1 MIKTGLFFGSYN
13 PIHIGHLAIAN
24 YIVEF
29 TDLDE
34 LWFVVSPQNPLKAQS
49 SLLAD
54 YHRLEMVEKAIGDDL
69 RFKASNIEFGMPKP
83 SYTIDTLTY
92 LQEKHR
98 DREFF
103 LIMGSDNIQSFHKWK
118 NYQQILDNFKILV
131 YPRPNC
137 HEYDL
142 KNHPSVTEVNAPNI
156 EISSTF
162 IRQSI
167 KENKDIRYFLPAST
181 YEYIDKMNF
190 YKK

>member
-1 MIKTGLFFGSYN
+1 MKTGLFFGSYN

-29 TDLDE
+29 TDLDD
-34 LWFVVSPQNPLKAQS
+34 LWFVVSPQNPLKS
-49 SLLAD
+49 RSTLLAD
-54 YHRLEMVEKAIGDDL
+54 HHRLEMVEKAIDNDD
-69 RFKASNIEFGMPKP
+69 RFKVSNIEFGMPKP

-92 LQEKHR
+92 LAEKYPT
-98 DREFF
+98 REFY

-118 NYQQILDNFKILV
+118 NYQQILDSFKILV

-167 KENKDIRYFLPAST
+167 KEGKNIKHFLPAAT
-181 YEYIDKMNF
+181 FDYIDKMNF
-190 YKK
+190 YKR